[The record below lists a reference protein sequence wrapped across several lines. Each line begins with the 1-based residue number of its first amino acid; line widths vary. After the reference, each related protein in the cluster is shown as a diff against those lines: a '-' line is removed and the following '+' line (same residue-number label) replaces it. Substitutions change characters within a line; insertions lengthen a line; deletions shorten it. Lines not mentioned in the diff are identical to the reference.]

1 MPKVSIFILIC
12 ASNYGKLEDAV
23 SRINEAAFYDAIAA
37 RFKARRLELGLTQE
51 EITMR
56 IGMERTT
63 LAHIEAARQK
73 PSLHQFYLLCREL
86 HVEPGAFFSEWDEIA
101 QEKKV
106 ETPPVLEIRVQ
117 GTQPALTPA
126 LSEFFKSVQQTKISK
141 GENESTHKKQ
151 D

>member
-1 MPKVSIFILIC
+1 MSIFILIC
-12 ASNYGKLEDAV
+12 ASNYGKLEDDV
-23 SRINEAAFYDAIAA
+23 SKTNETAFYNAIAA

-51 EITMR
+51 EITAR

-86 HVEPGAFFSEWDEIA
+86 HIEPGAFFSGWEEIA

-106 ETPPVLEIRVQ
+106 ETLPELEIKVQ
-117 GTQPALTPA
+117 GTQPALTSA
-126 LSEFFKSVQQTKISK
+126 LSEFFKSAQQTKTSK

-151 D
+151 N